1 MSNIRV
7 TYSGFLSFFVSI
19 LTIIISTAYTL
30 ILTRTLSQEE
40 YGTWGL
46 IIGIIGYVIMI
57 NGITTYWSTRET
69 ARKIESGKT
78 AVFSSM
84 ILSIIGIGIFLIV
97 SIIMSY
103 QTRIDSNV
111 IILASILIPIMFLH
125 GILFSIN
132 IGWKPHV
139 ASYGNLILGI
149 SQVPLAIIFVYHL
162 ELGVLGLII
171 TSFIAYSL
179 SSLILFKYAKNHLK
193 NQIKLLFLKTWIKV
207 SWVPLYPGLSLFI
220 DNLGIIIYS
229 TITGSVLG
237 LAILTAANVVP
248 GIIRY
253 VSQISLAVYPRL
265 LEGGD
270 KKYLG
275 DNILNLL
282 YFNFLMLGIAVIF
295 AKPALFALNPIYQ
308 DAYLVVV
315 ILAIRNFFFVL
326 GNVFI
331 QNLGGNETVDL
342 NVNSTFMNYVK
353 SKLFYPHTVRLI
365 HVSIA
370 TSILPIGLIILIQ
383 NKFETIELLIFWA
396 TVLLVFQIPLTTYLY
411 ILTRRNLTYNI
422 NYKIALKYFS
432 AFGIS
437 FSLNYVLIEN
447 FLVYHENIFQFIPQ
461 VLIFMIS
468 AVLLYFVLKFVLDKK
483 NRNLFYAIINE
494 IKGKKL

>member
-1 MSNIRV
+1 
-7 TYSGFLSFFVSI
+7 
-19 LTIIISTAYTL
+19 
-30 ILTRTLSQEE
+30 
-40 YGTWGL
+40 
-46 IIGIIGYVIMI
+46 
-57 NGITTYWSTRET
+57 
-69 ARKIESGKT
+69 
-78 AVFSSM
+78 
-84 ILSIIGIGIFLIV
+84 
-97 SIIMSY
+97 
-103 QTRIDSNV
+103 
-111 IILASILIPIMFLH
+111 
-125 GILFSIN
+125 
-132 IGWKPHV
+132 
-139 ASYGNLILGI
+139 
-149 SQVPLAIIFVYHL
+149 
-162 ELGVLGLII
+162 
-171 TSFIAYSL
+171 
-179 SSLILFKYAKNHLK
+179 
-193 NQIKLLFLKTWIKV
+193 
-207 SWVPLYPGLSLFI
+207 
-220 DNLGIIIYS
+220 
-229 TITGSVLG
+229 
-237 LAILTAANVVP
+237 VP

-468 AVLLYFVLKFVLDKK
+468 AVLLYFVLTFVLDKK
-483 NRNLFYAIINE
+483 TRNLFYAIINE